1 MEGLQMHK
9 TRTTSTLFT
18 LSRLLAAG
26 ACSGGDRSVTGNGEG
41 HYRHPAHGQGKACFT
56 LIELLVVIAIIAILA
71 AMLLPALSAARE
83 RAKSSSCTAN
93 LKQIGMAHRMYLD
106 DNQGFYACPTTV
118 KSTDKSRKG
127 YLHWYSDK
135 AIPGYLQQIV
145 TSDTKVQSILLCPSN
160 EGRYDSGGGARRNFN
175 YAHSVHIGDNK
186 YSGNNVMNEAQL
198 KDPAAKAMAADGQ
211 ITNATTNPP
220 SIAYR
225 ISVSKGNYADKMGVG
240 DCHNKAANM
249 LFADFHVETVQ
260 PGGDLNKL
268 FLPSVE

>member
-1 MEGLQMHK
+1 MHK
-9 TRTTSTLFT
+9 TRTTSTQFT
-18 LSRLLAAG
+18 LSRQLETG
-26 ACSGGDRSVTGNGEG
+26 SCSNADRVGTGNEEL

-106 DNQGFYACPTTV
+106 DNKGFYACPTTP
-118 KSTDKSRKG
+118 DKNRPG
-127 YLHWYSDK
+127 YCAWYSDK
-135 AIPGYLQQIV
+135 AVAGYLQQTV
-145 TSDTKVQSILLCPSN
+145 TSATQVQSILLCPSN

-198 KDPAAKAMAADGQ
+198 KDPAAKAMAADSQ

-225 ISVSKGNYADKMGVG
+225 ICVSKGNYADKMGVG